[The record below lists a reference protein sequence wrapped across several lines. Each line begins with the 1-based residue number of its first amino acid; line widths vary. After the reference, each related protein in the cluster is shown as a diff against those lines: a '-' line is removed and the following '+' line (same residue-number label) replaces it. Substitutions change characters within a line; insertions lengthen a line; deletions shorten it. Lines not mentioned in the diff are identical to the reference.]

1 MSIVTQKP
9 AHIAYYHQRVVL
21 SLTGEFE
28 LPRKKRSTLSWF
40 LIAILYFA
48 CQAILYAQ
56 DRSAATSPATPWEHL
71 TLEGALLLAVG
82 QQYRENRSLQA
93 ANMKLATDSATA
105 LANATAKFE
114 AVVNALERV
123 SERVSQALALL
134 NQRRD

>member
-1 MSIVTQKP
+1 MPQ
-9 AHIAYYHQRVVL
+9 
-21 SLTGEFE
+21 
-28 LPRKKRSTLSWF
+28 KKRSYFPWF

-48 CQAILYAQ
+48 SQAILYAQ
-56 DRSAATSPATPWEHL
+56 DRSAANPATPWDHL
-71 TLEGALLLAVG
+71 TLEGALLIAVAA
-82 QQYRENRSLQA
+82 QYRENRNLQA